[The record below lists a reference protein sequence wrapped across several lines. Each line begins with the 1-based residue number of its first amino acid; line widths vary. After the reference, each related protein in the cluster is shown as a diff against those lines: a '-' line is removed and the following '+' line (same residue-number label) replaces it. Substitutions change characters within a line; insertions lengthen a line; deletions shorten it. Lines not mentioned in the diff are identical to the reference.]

1 VLDVSDRPR
10 RSKAIT
16 TRAVTARLVL
26 GAALLGLAGCGTLAV
41 WFAPDK
47 TPSSERRP
55 QAARADELFWRVLHA
70 GAYDRI
76 PEALTALK
84 AAYVAD
90 PGDAVTAA
98 HIGWLHIWRLSER
111 ARLPGGGG
119 PDITDDAALS
129 RKYFEEAVR
138 LAPGEARYLGFYAG
152 AMLAEGS
159 IHKDERLL
167 RRGYFTL
174 KDAIAAW
181 PEFNAF
187 TAGYIAGLRPHDSSA
202 FHDGLALLWENIDV
216 CVGERV
222 DRANPDYARYMR
234 LETKAGPKRVCW
246 NSWIAPHNVEG
257 FFLHF
262 GDMLVKAGDPA
273 RAVTMY
279 ANARLAAEFPSWPY
293 RDALERRIV
302 DAAANVEAFRRPDP
316 PAGGPAMMVRSRYAC
331 VGCHQQ

>member
-1 VLDVSDRPR
+1 MLGVSD

-16 TRAVTARLVL
+16 TRTVIARLVL
-26 GAALLGLAGCGTLAV
+26 VVVLPTLAGCGTLAV
-41 WFAPDK
+41 WFAPEK
-47 TPSSERRP
+47 TASTDRRP
-55 QAARADELFWRVLHA
+55 QAARADELFWRVLHS
-70 GAYDRI
+70 GDYDRI

-84 AAYVAD
+84 AAYVTD
-90 PGDAVTAA
+90 PSDAVTAA

-111 ARLPGGGG
+111 ARVPNGGG
-119 PDITDDAALS
+119 PEITDHAALA

-138 LAPGEARYLGFYAG
+138 LVPGEARYLGFYAS
-152 AMLAEGS
+152 AMMAEGA
-159 IHKDERLL
+159 IHKDHRLL
-167 RRGYFTL
+167 RKGYFTL

-187 TAGYIAGLRPHDSSA
+187 TGGYIAGLQPHDSSR
-202 FHDGLALLWENIDV
+202 FHDGLALMWEAMDA

-222 DRANPDYARYMR
+222 DRATPEYSRYMR
-234 LETKAGPKRVCW
+234 LETKEGPKRVCW

-262 GDMLVKAGDPA
+262 GDMLVKAGDPQ

-279 ANARLAAEFPSWPY
+279 ANARLAAEYSSWPY
-293 RDALERRIV
+293 RDVLERRIT
-302 DAAANVEAFRRPDP
+302 DAAVNVEAFRRPDP
-316 PAGGPAMMVRSRYAC
+316 PASGPTMMVRSRYAC

>member
-1 VLDVSDRPR
+1 MNRGV
-10 RSKAIT
+10 A
-16 TRAVTARLVL
+16 ARLAL
-26 GAALLGLAGCGTLAV
+26 LAALLGVFGCGTLAV
-41 WFAPDK
+41 WSAPEK
-47 TPSSERRP
+47 KRAAQRTA
-55 QAARADELFWRVLHA
+55 QAARADELFWRVLHT

-76 PEALTALK
+76 PEALVALK
-84 AAYVAD
+84 AAYLAD

-111 ARLPGGGG
+111 GRLPSGGG
-119 PDITDDAALS
+119 PEVTDHAVLA

-138 LAPGEARYLGFYAG
+138 LSPGEARYLGFYA
-152 AMLAEGS
+152 ATLLAEGS
-159 IHKDERLL
+159 IHKDQRLL
-167 RRGYFTL
+167 RRGYFAM

-187 TAGYIAGLRPHDSSA
+187 TAGYLAGLQPHDSPR
-202 FHDGLALLWENIDV
+202 FLEGLDAMWENVDI

-234 LETKAGPKRVCW
+234 LETREGPKRVCW
-246 NSWIAPHNVEG
+246 NSWIAPHNFEG

-262 GDMLVKAGDPA
+262 GDMLVKAGEPE

-279 ANARLAAEFPSWPY
+279 HNARLTPDFAAWPFK
-293 RDALERRIV
+293 DVLERRI
-302 DAAANVEAFRRPDP
+302 AEAPRNVEAFRRPDP
-316 PAGGPAMMVRSRYAC
+316 PPDGPTMMVRSRYSC